1 MTGDAHAE
9 AVLHAHGYRSTAAR
23 QLVLD
28 AVRTLRHATPEQ
40 VLAEVHRNAPG
51 VNLSTVYRVLEV
63 LSEVGLVRHAH
74 IGSGSPVYHATDT
87 PAHLHFTCD
96 ACGGVQSL
104 PADVATGFA
113 AAVRGLIGFDSDL
126 THAGIHGRC
135 AACTAGVDT

>member
-1 MTGDAHAE
+1 MTGDPHAE
-9 AVLHAHGYRSTAAR
+9 AVLHAHGYRNTTAR
-23 QLVLD
+23 QFVLD

-40 VLAEVHRNAPG
+40 VLTEVHRIAPG

-74 IGSGSPVYHATDT
+74 IGSGSPVYHATDS

-96 ACGGVQSL
+96 SCGAVQSL
-104 PADVATGFA
+104 PAEAAAGFA
-113 AAVRGLIGFDSDL
+113 AEVRGLIGFDADL

-135 AACTAGVDT
+135 AVCATGVDT